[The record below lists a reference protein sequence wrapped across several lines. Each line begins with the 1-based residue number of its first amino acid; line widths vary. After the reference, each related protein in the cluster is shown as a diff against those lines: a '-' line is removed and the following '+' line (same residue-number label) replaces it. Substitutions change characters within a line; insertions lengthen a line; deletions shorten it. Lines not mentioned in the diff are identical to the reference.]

1 MHWFFLSL
9 ASAFSVA
16 VVDALSKKALGRSD
30 PYVVAWVRL
39 GYCIPFLALS
49 LVCIRIP
56 QLDITFFKV
65 ILILLPLEI
74 TALLLYTHA
83 LRQSPLS
90 LTIPF
95 LALTPVFLIV
105 TSYLILGERLDASGI
120 AGILMITAGGYLLH
134 LHTLQKGWLE
144 PFRAILR
151 EKGSRKMI
159 IVAFLYSI
167 TSNLGKVAIRHSSPA
182 FFGAVYFPLLA
193 AVSLPFLGVVSKG
206 AYKTL
211 FARKRIFLLI
221 GLFQTIMIFAQ
232 FTALSIAEVPYVISI
247 KRTSLIFSILFGWIF
262 FREERIR
269 ERMLGAAFMIGGVV
283 LILL

>member
-1 MHWFFLSL
+1 MLWFFLSL
-9 ASAFSVA
+9 ASAFAVA

-49 LVCIRIP
+49 LFWIRIP
-56 QLDITFFKV
+56 PLDAAFFRV
-65 ILILLPLEI
+65 ILVLLPLEI

-105 TSYLILGERLDASGI
+105 TSYLILGERVDASGI

-134 LHTLQKGWLE
+134 LHTVRKGWLE

-159 IVAFLYSI
+159 IVAFLYSL
-167 TSNLGKVAIRHSSPA
+167 TANLGKVAIRHSSPA
-182 FFGAVYFPLLA
+182 FFGVVYFPLLA
-193 AVSLPFLGVVSKG
+193 AVSLPFLGVVSQG

-211 FARKRIFLLI
+211 LTRKRIFLLI

-247 KRTSLIFSILFGWIF
+247 KRTSLLFSILFGWIF
-262 FREERIR
+262 FHEERIR
-269 ERMLGAAFMIGGVV
+269 ERMLGAVFMVGGVV